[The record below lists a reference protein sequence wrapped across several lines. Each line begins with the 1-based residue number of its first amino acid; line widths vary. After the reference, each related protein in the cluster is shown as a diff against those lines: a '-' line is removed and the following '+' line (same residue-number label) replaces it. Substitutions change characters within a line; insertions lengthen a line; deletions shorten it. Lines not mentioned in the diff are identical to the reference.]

1 MKYNQLTTAES
12 RIIEHKG
19 TEAAFTGEYDDF
31 YAEGTYICRK
41 CNSALYSAKT
51 KFDAG
56 CGWPAFD
63 DDFPDAVERI
73 PDEDGTRTEIECANC
88 SAHLGH
94 VFNGEHFTA
103 KNSRH
108 CVNSLS
114 LKFIPEGEQLPEVL
128 DGK

>member
-1 MKYNQLTTAES
+1 MKYNSLTAEEA

-19 TEAAFTGEYDDF
+19 TEMPFGGEYDDF
-31 YAEGTYICRK
+31 YDDGTYICRR
-41 CNSALYSAKT
+41 CNQPLYSAKT

-63 DDFPDAVERI
+63 DDFPGAVERI
-73 PDEDGTRTEIECANC
+73 PDDDGTRTEIECAHC
-88 SAHLGH
+88 GAHLGH
-94 VFNGEHFTA
+94 VFLGEHMTE
-103 KNSRH
+103 KNTRH

-114 LKFIPEGEQLPEVL
+114 LKFIPKDDKLPEVL